1 MPGLQVMVIKMKAH
15 PLYHSLPKHL
25 SSLLDPGKIQLLL
38 HNPRALVLIIRTH
51 TLPHTHLIIRTH
63 PHPISLL
70 HNHLITRTHPLPHTQ
85 LITRTHPLPHTHL
98 ITRTRP
104 HPISRT
110 HHLLHN
116 HLITRTHPLPHTHL
130 IIRTHPHPINRT
142 HPLLPNHLITRTHL
156 QPPTHLMKMPHPLL
170 QSNPVRKT
178 QQRKLPQLSTRSRPL
193 TPSKVST
200 LKHHLLIASL
210 NQSHLFF
217 LRRLVTLYPN
227 HCQAVS

>member
-1 MPGLQVMVIKMKAH
+1 MKVH

-51 TLPHTHLIIRTH
+51 TLPHTHLITRTH
-63 PHPISLL
+63 PHLISRTRPLL
-70 HNHLITRTHPLPHTQ
+70 HNHLIIRTHPLPHTQ
-85 LITRTHPLPHTHL
+85 LITRTHPHQ
-98 ITRTRP
+98 
-104 HPISRT
+104 ISRT
-110 HHLLHN
+110 
-116 HLITRTHPLPHTHL
+116 R
-130 IIRTHPHPINRT
+130 
-142 HPLLPNHLITRTHL
+142 PLLPNHLITRTRL

-193 TPSKVST
+193 IPSKVST
-200 LKHHLLIASL
+200 LKLHLLIASL
-210 NQSHLFF
+210 NQSRLFF
-217 LRRLVTLYPN
+217 LRRLVTLCRN